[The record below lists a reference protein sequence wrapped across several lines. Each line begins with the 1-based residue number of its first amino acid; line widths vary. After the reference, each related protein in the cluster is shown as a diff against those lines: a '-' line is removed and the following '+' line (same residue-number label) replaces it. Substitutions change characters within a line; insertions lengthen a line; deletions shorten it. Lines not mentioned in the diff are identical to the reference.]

1 MNRFARIRSVLVGL
15 LIISVSIIMFVI
27 PDVGYIFA
35 TIILGSV
42 LLLDGIKQFIYFFS
56 MGIHMVGGK
65 MILYRALITMD
76 AGIFT
81 ISIHGVGQRYI
92 MIYFIMYYFFA
103 GVISIFRALEARRLE
118 AGAWKMNLLS
128 GLFEMVMAIIC
139 LINNNSEKVMLD
151 MLCFALIVSALTRI
165 AMAFRKSA
173 IIYIQ

>member
-1 MNRFARIRSVLVGL
+1 MNRFARIRSVLTGL
-15 LIISVSIIMFVI
+15 LIISVSIIMFMI
-27 PDVGYIFA
+27 PDVGYVLA

-76 AGIFT
+76 AGLFT
-81 ISIHGVGQRYI
+81 ISIRGIGQRYI
-92 MIYFIMYYFFA
+92 MVYFIMYYFFA
-103 GVISIFRALEARRLE
+103 GMISIFRALEARRLE
-118 AGAWKMNLLS
+118 AGAWKMNLIS

-165 AMAFRKSA
+165 VMAFRKSA